1 MAKKSSQ
8 KLLQFPEFEQKKIR
22 KMNVNLKAIEDLQ
35 KGKDCFVPIENYTHK
50 KDCKESSKK

>member
-1 MAKKSSQ
+1 
-8 KLLQFPEFEQKKIR
+8 
-22 KMNVNLKAIEDLQ
+22 MNVNLKAIEDLQ